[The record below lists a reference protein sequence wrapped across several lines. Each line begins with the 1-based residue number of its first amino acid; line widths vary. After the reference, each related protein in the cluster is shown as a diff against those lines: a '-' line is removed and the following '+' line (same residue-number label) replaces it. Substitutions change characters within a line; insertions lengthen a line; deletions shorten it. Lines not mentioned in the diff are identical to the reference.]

1 MLNVQ
6 FCTKELDPFQS
17 RQTWDNFWRCCFWG
31 GRIRPRNDGV
41 DEDKDGVGVL
51 TTMPRSESIYHMHC
65 FPDSTK
71 GSGWPTHQQL

>member
-1 MLNVQ
+1 M
-6 FCTKELDPFQS
+6 KKD
-17 RQTWDNFWRCCFWG
+17 
-31 GRIRPRNDGV
+31 DGV